1 MAVPRI
7 MVGGGVATSNS
18 GSRSSYSALV
28 NASFSLLGLLGF
40 ALFVV
45 GGVDFLL
52 NFYPLRFGNP
62 EWEFGTITGALNAI
76 PSSLVGLVL
85 LLVSAVIHE
94 SAIRMRALAVVLL
107 AWAAFLLAMG
117 VIYGLT
123 LPLAARGFADPG
135 VGLGLKRAIFRSAL
149 QLAVY
154 PAVMIWLA
162 VRGFRQASTISV

>member
-1 MAVPRI
+1 

-85 LLVSAVIHE
+85 LLVSAQLHE
-94 SAIRMRALAVVLL
+94 SAIRVRALAVVLL
-107 AWAAFLLAMG
+107 
-117 VIYGLT
+117 
-123 LPLAARGFADPG
+123 
-135 VGLGLKRAIFRSAL
+135 
-149 QLAVY
+149 
-154 PAVMIWLA
+154 
-162 VRGFRQASTISV
+162 